1 MEKLYKKRI
10 LFIGMPDFGSIAL
23 ERLIKENFNI
33 VGVIVPHKSDPS
45 YNYMKSF
52 ALNLNANVIDYEE
65 TLKDNDFL
73 NKLSNLDIDIAICCS
88 YNKKFPKE
96 LLNIPKD
103 GIINCHPSLLPLYRG
118 ANPYSAV
125 IMNDEKETGIT
136 LHYMDENIDTGN
148 IITQYTV
155 PIESNETMGTL
166 FNKLNYLSCEII
178 VKTLKKYEEIGKLD
192 STPQAKGDY
201 PYAPNINP
209 AKADNYINWEKYDAY
224 SIERFIRALNP
235 FIQAM
240 STYKG
245 LSIRI
250 HSAFVKN
257 KKVKCKPGSICDIND
272 YLGIATKDGILYIK
286 ILQIG
291 TYLICDAKEF
301 IRRFNPQKGE
311 RFGY

>member
-88 YNKKFPKE
+88 YNKKIPKE

-136 LHYMDENIDTGN
+136 LHYMDENFDTGN

-192 STPQAKGDY
+192 STPQAKGNY

>member
-1 MEKLYKKRI
+1 MEKLFKKRI

-23 ERLIKENFNI
+23 ERLVNSGFNI
-33 VGVIVPHKSDPS
+33 VAVVLPHKSDPS
-45 YNYMKSF
+45 FGYMKSC
-52 ALNLNANVIDYEE
+52 ALNLNQNIVEYEN
-65 TLKDNDFL
+65 TLKDTDFL
-73 NKLSNLDIDIAICCS
+73 NKLKNLNIDIGICCS

-96 LLNIPKD
+96 FLDIPKD

-125 IMNDEKETGIT
+125 IINDEKETGIT
-136 LHYMDENIDTGN
+136 LHYMDENFDTGN

-155 PIESNETMGTL
+155 PIEENETMGTL
-166 FNKLNYLSCEII
+166 FNKLNYLSCDII
-178 VKTLKKYEEIGKLD
+178 VETLKKYEQVGKLD

-201 PYAPNINP
+201 PYAPNINTL
-209 AKADNYINWEKYDAY
+209 KADNYINWEKYDAF

-235 FIQAM
+235 FIQAS

-250 HSAFVKN
+250 HSAFAKN
-257 KKVKCKPGSICDIND
+257 KKMKCKPGSICDIND
-272 YLGIATKDGILYIK
+272 YLGIATKDGVLYVK
-286 ILQIG
+286 TLQIG

-301 IRRFNPQKGE
+301 IKRFNPQKGE

>member
-88 YNKKFPKE
+88 YNKKIPKE

-125 IMNDEKETGIT
+125 IINDEKETGIT
-136 LHYMDENIDTGN
+136 LHYMDENFDTGN

-192 STPQAKGDY
+192 STPQAKGNY

-245 LSIRI
+245 LSIHI

>member
-88 YNKKFPKE
+88 YNKKIPKE

-125 IMNDEKETGIT
+125 IINDEKETGIT
-136 LHYMDENIDTGN
+136 LHYMDENFDTGN

-192 STPQAKGDY
+192 STPQAKGNY

>member
-1 MEKLYKKRI
+1 MEKLFKHRI
-10 LFIGMPDFGSIAL
+10 LFIGMPDFGAIAL
-23 ERLIKENFNI
+23 ERLVKENFNI
-33 VGVIVPHKSDPS
+33 VGVIIPHKSDPS
-45 YNYMKSF
+45 HNYMKSC
-52 ALNLNANVIDYEE
+52 ALSLNMNVIDYNE
-65 TLKDNDFL
+65 TLKDDDFL
-73 NKLSNLDIDIAICCS
+73 NKLKNLNIDIGICCS

-96 LLNIPKD
+96 FLNIPKN

-125 IMNDEKETGIT
+125 IINDEKETGIT
-136 LHYMDENIDTGN
+136 LHFMDENFDTGN

-155 PIESNETMGTL
+155 PIDSNETMGTL
-166 FNKLNYLSCEII
+166 FNKLNYLSCDVI
-178 VKTLKKYEEIGKLD
+178 VETLKKYEQTGKLD
-192 STPQAKGDY
+192 STPQASGDY

-209 AKADNYINWEKYDAY
+209 AKADNYINWEKYDAD
-224 SIERFIRALNP
+224 SIERFVRALNP

-250 HSAFVKN
+250 HSAFAKN

-272 YLGIATKDGILYIK
+272 YLGIATKDGVLYIK
-286 ILQIG
+286 TLQIG

>member
-88 YNKKFPKE
+88 YNKKIPKE

-136 LHYMDENIDTGN
+136 LHYMDENFDTGN